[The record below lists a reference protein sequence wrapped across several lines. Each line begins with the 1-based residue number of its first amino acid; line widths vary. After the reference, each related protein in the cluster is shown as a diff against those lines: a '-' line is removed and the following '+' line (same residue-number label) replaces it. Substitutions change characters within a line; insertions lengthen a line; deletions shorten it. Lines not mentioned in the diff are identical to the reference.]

1 MFVKSPNDA
10 KLDREITAQLEKL
23 ETLRDSPEDY
33 NTVVECIAQLEKLK
47 SDEGLKPLSWDTVL
61 VVGAN
66 IFGILW
72 LARYERENVI
82 KSQTALRNV
91 IKPRL

>member
-1 MFVKSPNDA
+1 MFVKSQNA
-10 KLDREITAQLEKL
+10 VKLDREIAAQLETL
-23 ETLRDSPEDY
+23 ETLRDDSEAYD
-33 NTVVECIAQLEKLK
+33 TAVDRIARLEKLK